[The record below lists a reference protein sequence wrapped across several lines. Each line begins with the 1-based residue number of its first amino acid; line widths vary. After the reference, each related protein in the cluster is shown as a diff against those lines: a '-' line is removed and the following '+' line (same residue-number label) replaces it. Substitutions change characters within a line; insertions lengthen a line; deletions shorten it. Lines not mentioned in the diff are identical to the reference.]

1 MKSVDVTVIDYGIG
15 NILSVQR
22 GLEHCGANVIVTSD
36 HDLILNSSRVVLPG
50 VGAFENGMSELCKA
64 GLDTVLHKLV
74 KKNIRL
80 LGICLECKCYLMRVK
95 NLVLQKAW
103 A

>member
-36 HDLILNSSRVVLPG
+36 GDLILNSSVVLQ
-50 VGAFENGMSELCKA
+50 VL
-64 GLDTVLHKLV
+64 GL
-74 KKNIRL
+74 
-80 LGICLECKCYLMRVK
+80 
-95 NLVLQKAW
+95 
-103 A
+103 